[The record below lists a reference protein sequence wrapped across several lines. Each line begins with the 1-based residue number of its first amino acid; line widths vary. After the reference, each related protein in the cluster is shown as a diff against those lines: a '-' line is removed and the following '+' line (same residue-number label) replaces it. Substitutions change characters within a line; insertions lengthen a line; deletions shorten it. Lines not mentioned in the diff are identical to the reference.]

1 MDDNKIVMIMDDG
14 SEVEFTILDS
24 TILGGKGY
32 ILVTD
37 APEDEDGEC
46 YIMKDVSEPDDE
58 EAIYE
63 SVADDA
69 EAEAVFKVFREQLDG
84 EIDIDQ

>member
-1 MDDNKIVMIMDDG
+1 MDDG

-24 TILGGKGY
+24 TIFGGKGY

-46 YIMKDVSEPDDE
+46 YIMKDVSEPEDE

-63 SVADDA
+63 SVADDK
-69 EAEAVFKVFREQLDG
+69 EADAVFEIFREQLKD
-84 EIDIDQ
+84 EIDIG

>member
-1 MDDNKIVMIMDDG
+1 MEDNKIVMIMDDG
-14 SEVEFTILDS
+14 QEVEFTILDS
-24 TILGGKGY
+24 CMYQGNGY

-37 APEDEDGEC
+37 APEEEDGEC
-46 YIMKDVSEPDDE
+46 YIMKDVSAPEDE

-69 EAEAVFKVFREQLDG
+69 EADAVFEIFKDQLKDD
-84 EIDIDQ
+84 IDIE

>member
-24 TILGGKGY
+24 TILGGCGY

-37 APEDEDGEC
+37 APDDEDGEC

-58 EAIYE
+58 EAVYE
-63 SVADDA
+63 SVADDE

-84 EIDIDQ
+84 EIDIDR

>member
-14 SEVEFTILDS
+14 SEVEFTIIDS
-24 TILGGKGY
+24 TILNGNGY

-37 APEDEDGEC
+37 AEDDEDGEC
-46 YIMKDVSEPDDE
+46 YIMKDVSDPEDE
-58 EAIYE
+58 EATYE

-69 EAEAVFKVFREQLDG
+69 EADAVFAVFKEQLKD
-84 EIDIDQ
+84 EIDIEG

>member
-58 EAIYE
+58 EAVYE
-63 SVADDA
+63 SVADDE

-84 EIDIDQ
+84 EIDIDR

>member
-14 SEVEFTILDS
+14 QEVEFTILDS
-24 TILGGKGY
+24 TIFQGSGY

-46 YIMKDVSEPDDE
+46 YIMKDVSKPEDE

-63 SVADDA
+63 SVADDK
-69 EAEAVFKVFREQLDG
+69 EADAVFAIFKEQLKD
-84 EIDIDQ
+84 EMDIE

>member
-24 TILGGKGY
+24 TIFGGKGY

-46 YIMKDVSEPDDE
+46 YIMKDVSEPEDE

-63 SVADDA
+63 SVADDK
-69 EAEAVFKVFREQLDG
+69 EADAVFEIFREQLKD
-84 EIDIDQ
+84 EIDIG

>member
-24 TILGGKGY
+24 TIFGGKGY

-46 YIMKDVSEPDDE
+46 YIMKDVSAPEDE
-58 EAIYE
+58 EAVYE
-63 SVADDA
+63 SVADDK
-69 EAEAVFKVFREQLDG
+69 EADAVFEIFREQLKD
-84 EIDIDQ
+84 EIDIG

>member
-1 MDDNKIVMIMDDG
+1 MDDDKIVMIMDDG

-24 TILGGKGY
+24 CMYKGQGY

-46 YIMKDVSEPDDE
+46 YIMKDVSSPEDE
-58 EAIYE
+58 EACYE

-69 EAEAVFKVFREQLDG
+69 EADAVFEIFREQLGDD
-84 EIDIDQ
+84 IDIE

>member
-1 MDDNKIVMIMDDG
+1 MDDG

-24 TILGGKGY
+24 TIFGGKGY

-46 YIMKDVSEPDDE
+46 YIMKDVSEPEDE
-58 EAIYE
+58 EAVYE
-63 SVADDA
+63 SVADDK
-69 EAEAVFKVFREQLDG
+69 EADAVFEIFREQLKD
-84 EIDIDQ
+84 EIDIG

>member
-24 TILGGKGY
+24 TILGGRGY

-37 APEDEDGEC
+37 APDDEDGEC

-58 EAIYE
+58 EAVYE
-63 SVADDA
+63 SVADDE
-69 EAEAVFKVFREQLDG
+69 EADAVFRVFREQLDG
-84 EIDIDQ
+84 EIDIDR

>member
-14 SEVEFTILDS
+14 SEVEYTILDN
-24 TILGGKGY
+24 TIIGGTGY

-37 APEDEDGEC
+37 APDDEDGMC
-46 YIMKDVSEPDDE
+46 YIMKDVSESDDS

-63 SVADDA
+63 SIMD
-69 EAEAVFKVFREQLDG
+69 EEEEKAVFKVFQEQLG
-84 EIDIDQ
+84 EDIDIEY

>member
-24 TILGGKGY
+24 TIFGGKGY

-46 YIMKDVSEPDDE
+46 YIMKDVSEPEDE
-58 EAIYE
+58 EAVYE
-63 SVADDA
+63 SVADDK
-69 EAEAVFKVFREQLDG
+69 EADAVFEIFREQLKD
-84 EIDIDQ
+84 EIDIG